1 MAHPAK
7 DRVHPLRG
15 LGDHTRTHAW
25 TDQTDN
31 TSPRTIATRRH
42 SLILDMVAQH
52 QPPARIRLVLR
63 PANRQRCLPHPRH
76 TSPRLRPLHSQR
88 KITQRSSST
97 SRKRTI
103 PSTHRRLLL
112 RSTLPSLRIR
122 ILLLLLNRQ
131 NPRHHSRSI
140 PRHFRPT
147 TLTRLSL
154 DRSCP
159 AINPENWRRLRR
171 DH

>member
-52 QPPARIRLVLR
+52 QPLPGLDSFYGLLTASAVYRTLGILALGFVLYTLR
-63 PANRQRCLPHPRH
+63 EKSHSAPPLPVERE
-76 TSPRLRPLHSQR
+76 
-88 KITQRSSST
+88 
-97 SRKRTI
+97 
-103 PSTHRRLLL
+103 PSRLLVEGY
-112 RSTLPSLRIR
+112 
-122 ILLLLLNRQ
+122 
-131 NPRHHSRSI
+131 
-140 PRHFRPT
+140 
-147 TLTRLSL
+147 
-154 DRSCP
+154 C
-159 AINPENWRRLRR
+159 
-171 DH
+171 